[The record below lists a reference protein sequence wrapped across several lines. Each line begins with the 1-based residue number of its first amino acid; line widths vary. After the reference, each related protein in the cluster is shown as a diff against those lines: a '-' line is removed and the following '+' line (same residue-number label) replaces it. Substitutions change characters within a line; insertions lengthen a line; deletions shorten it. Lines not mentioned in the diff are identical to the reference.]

1 MQRLGVADCLVL
13 GVGLG
18 VVGMAGDLV
27 ESMLKRGAGVKDS
40 ARLVPGHGGLLDRVD
55 SLLYAAPV
63 LYYYYVF
70 AMRTS

>member
-1 MQRLGVADCLVL
+1 MHRLRPIDGLVL
-13 GVGLG
+13 GIVLG
-18 VVGMAGDLV
+18 TVGMVGDLV

-63 LYYYYVF
+63 LYYYYQF
-70 AMRTS
+70 AMKTS